1 MNLHD
6 ADRFLYITEEFILRF
21 KNPHWA
27 VFKAF
32 WRIGF
37 EIYWWQPASRT
48 LTGKLQVLLN
58 CHQQF
63 SLLVKLM
70 FVHLRGAYRGYSKMK
85 ILRRNEFIYCCNV
98 HSNRKPFQT
107 LSHSWK
113 KRLPRSAPSI
123 RLSVCPSLCSSV
135 LLTACANPKGRIFMK
150 FDIWDFYET
159 MSRTTYLVKIGQKN
173 WTINMTT

>member
-63 SLLVKLM
+63 SLLVKLKCSFICEVLTGGIRKWKFYEGMNLFTAVM
-70 FVHLRGAYRGYSKMK
+70 FTRTENLFRLFHIVEKSDYQDQLRPSVCLSVHL
-85 ILRRNEFIYCCNV
+85 
-98 HSNRKPFQT
+98 
-107 LSHSWK
+107 
-113 KRLPRSAPSI
+113 
-123 RLSVCPSLCSSV
+123 SV
-135 LLTACANPKGRIFMK
+135 LLSCLPHVRIPRDGFSWNLIFGIFMK
-150 FDIWDFYET
+150 LCQELHI
-159 MSRTTYLVKIGQKN
+159 
-173 WTINMTT
+173 